1 MTVFAHG
8 PDVTRQAAAT
18 ATCGSAVMVGDDHVQ
33 ILKYKRQ
40 IVHFYMNFFFL
51 DQTNECSCLDS
62 ADCSNPGINVC
73 VRVGEDGGNQTMSE
87 CEAGLKRCKGEQV
100 SVVSI
105 LPCAG

>member
-1 MTVFAHG
+1 M
-8 PDVTRQAAAT
+8 
-18 ATCGSAVMVGDDHVQ
+18 Q
-33 ILKYKRQ
+33 ILKNNRQ
-40 IVHFYMNFFFL
+40 IVHFYMNFLCFL

-62 ADCSNPGINVC
+62 ADCSNPGTNVC